1 MDTFDDVMFDDG
13 APSMAS
19 RVMSPR
25 THQAMRSDGTQDVA
39 DHAAMPCMLEV
50 FGIQIACAAA
60 VLPLS
65 VRLLLLPWWFMVPV
79 GLMGATAVAPVSAKR
94 RWRAAFGAA
103 RKASNMMN
111 QSQAVGWW
119 TAATPLWVLLA
130 TL

>member
-25 THQAMRSDGTQDVA
+25 THLAMRSDGTLEVA
-39 DHAAMPCMLEV
+39 DHAVMPCMLEV

-65 VRLLLLPWWFMVPV
+65 VRRLLTPWRFMVPV
-79 GLMGATAVAPVSAKR
+79 GLMEATAVAPVSVKH
-94 RWRAAFGAA
+94 RWRAAVGMA
-103 RKASNMMN
+103 RKASYMMN
-111 QSQAVGWW
+111 QAQAVGWW
-119 TAATPLWVLLA
+119 TAATPHLVLLA